1 MAITTNKNF
10 LSPVGFQLK
19 LSSDKYKNTEYFC
32 TSVSLPDLSLAESPT
47 PYKGSNM
54 AMGGDRLNFSNLEL
68 TFNVTENMENYL
80 EIYNWL
86 HDIVSTGESKIDGT
100 LLILSSHNN
109 TTKEIL
115 FRDLFPTSL
124 SALEFSTQQTEIEY
138 LQATASFKYTYF
150 EFK

>member
-1 MAITTNKNF
+1 M
-10 LSPVGFQLK
+10 L
-19 LSSDKYKNTEYFC
+19 DYC
-32 TSVSLPDLSLAESPT
+32 
-47 PYKGSNM
+47 
-54 AMGGDRLNFSNLEL
+54 
-68 TFNVTENMENYL
+68 L
-80 EIYNWL
+80 EIYDWL
-86 HDIVSTGESKIDGT
+86 HDIVSTRESKIDGT